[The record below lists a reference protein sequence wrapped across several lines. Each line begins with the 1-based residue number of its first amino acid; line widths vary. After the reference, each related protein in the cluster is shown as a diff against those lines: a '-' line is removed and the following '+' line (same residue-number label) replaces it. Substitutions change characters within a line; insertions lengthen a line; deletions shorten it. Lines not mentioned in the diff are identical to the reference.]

1 MVAKILSLALIVLGL
16 LLTTGFV
23 NLEGTVRGVTVGGAV
38 AVRANGRTVTLRAH
52 CYRPQRSYL
61 VLTVR

>member
-1 MVAKILSLALIVLGL
+1 MVAKILSLIIVVLAL

-38 AVRANGRTVTLRAH
+38 AVRAGGRTVTLRAR

-61 VLTVR
+61 VLTMR